1 LPFMVM
7 ADGVTLSV
15 ASMTRPASQA

>member
-7 ADGVTLSV
+7 ADGVTLSL